1 MQTFTKISLKSL
13 QTSFEIAH
21 LVAKSKKPHTIA
33 ENLIIP
39 AAVKIAEIMFDKKE
53 VDIIKTIPCSNDTIK
68 RRITDMAEDIIKQ
81 VNEKI
86 IFKKQFALQLDEST
100 DISNCAQLIVFIR
113 YIDDNNVQGIQ
124 EQIYCC
130 KEVNTRTTAEAI
142 FNLLNVQIETNG
154 LSWKWC
160 VSVCTDGAASMFGR
174 KSGLKSRI
182 QCVNPSIKWDHCII
196 HREVLAAKQLNED
209 LNSILQISVKIVNL
223 IKARS
228 LNSRLFKVLCLDMGS
243 EFTTLLLHTE
253 IRWLSRGKVLNRLLK
268 LKAEVAI
275 FLREIKSDY
284 AQYFENEIWICKLA
298 YLCDIFDK
306 HNELNLQ
313 LQGANSNIFRTRDKV
328 NAFKKKILFWKKNV
342 LSGNFTSFSQL
353 IDFVQENEITLSE
366 SIKNTIATHLTNLEL
381 NFEQYFPSM
390 DEEEYNK
397 KLWVIDPFNDKFI
410 EQAGISDI
418 LKEKLMELSV
428 DTTLKMEE
436 DVSVF
441 WQKTK
446 NEYSELR
453 SAALTELLPFPS
465 TYLCE
470 VSFSVLTELKNKRRN
485 RLCPEND
492 IILACSN
499 IKPRIDILVA
509 AKQAHCSH

>member
-1 MQTFTKISLKSL
+1 
-13 QTSFEIAH
+13 
-21 LVAKSKKPHTIA
+21 
-33 ENLIIP
+33 
-39 AAVKIAEIMFDKKE
+39 
-53 VDIIKTIPCSNDTIK
+53 
-68 RRITDMAEDIIKQ
+68 
-81 VNEKI
+81 
-86 IFKKQFALQLDEST
+86 
-100 DISNCAQLIVFIR
+100 
-113 YIDDNNVQGIQ
+113 
-124 EQIYCC
+124 
-130 KEVNTRTTAEAI
+130 
-142 FNLLNVQIETNG
+142 
-154 LSWKWC
+154 
-160 VSVCTDGAASMFGR
+160 
-174 KSGLKSRI
+174 
-182 QCVNPSIKWDHCII
+182 
-196 HREVLAAKQLNED
+196 
-209 LNSILQISVKIVNL
+209 
-223 IKARS
+223 
-228 LNSRLFKVLCLDMGS
+228 MGS

-253 IRWLSRGKVLNRLLK
+253 IRWLSRGKVLNRLLT

-275 FLREIKSDY
+275 FLREINSDY

-313 LQGANSNIFRTRDKV
+313 LQGFNSNIFRTRDKV
-328 NAFKKKILFWKKNV
+328 NAFKKKILFWKRNV
-342 LSGNFTSFSQL
+342 LCGNFTSFSQL
-353 IDFVQENEITLSE
+353 IDFVQKNEITLSD
-366 SIKNTIATHLTNLEL
+366 SFKNTITTHLTNLEL

-418 LKEKLMELSV
+418 MKEKLMELSV

-436 DVSVF
+436 DVSAF

-446 NEYSELR
+446 NEYGELR
-453 SAALTELLPFPS
+453 NVALTELLPFPS

-470 VSFSVLTELKNKRRN
+470 VSFSVLTELRNKKRN

-492 IILACSN
+492 IFLACSN